1 MPTGAVQSKDIDVAR
16 IYMSMVH
23 DALDRISTVRVP
35 TLVINTALDMKGQ
48 CGDHGHP
55 PRSEKGQCEPCP
67 FNTRCGTA

>member
-1 MPTGAVQSKDIDVAR
+1 
-16 IYMSMVH
+16 
-23 DALDRISTVRVP
+23 VRVP

-55 PRSEKGQCEPCP
+55 PRSERAQREPCP